1 MMWQEAIAL
10 ARAAIESGD
19 LAAAQDYKQRAQML
33 KELDKMSARHGENE
47 YEYEDEKMYADEMKA
62 MREELESLKS
72 FRSQME
78 NEPAM
83 KSAGHLVVTADE
95 TDKMADAPFKSLGEQ
110 LFAVAEACM
119 RPNRADPRLMAQVKR
134 AKALGLSEGVPSDGG
149 WLVQPEFTAEI
160 LSRMNEMGTVMNR
173 TRRIQIGANSNAL
186 VMNSIDETSR
196 ATGSRWGGIQ
206 GYWLAEAGTKLAT
219 KPKFRQMT
227 LQLKKLAGV
236 AYATDELLADTTALG
251 NIMTQ
256 GFSEELM
263 FLIEDSIINGTGA
276 GQPLGILQSPALVT
290 VAKETGQ
297 AANTL
302 VTNNIFKMWSRMW
315 SRSRANAVWY
325 INQDIEPQLLALDMP
340 VGTGGMPVYLP
351 ANGISGAPFGTLLGR
366 PIVPIEY
373 SATLGTVGDVILA
386 DLSQYIM
393 IEKGG
398 LQAETSIHVQ
408 FLTDETAY
416 RFVYRVDGQPAW
428 HDTLT
433 PFKGSATQSP
443 FVALATRA

>member
-1 MMWQEAIAL
+1 MTWMECINL
-10 ARAAIESGD
+10 ARAAVMEGD
-19 LAAAQDYKQRAQML
+19 LDLAQSYKQRAQML
-33 KELDKMSARHGENE
+33 HELDMMASGANVEVEMEDKKMN
-47 YEYEDEKMYADEMKA
+47 YDEMKA
-62 MREELESLKS
+62 LREEIDALKAFRTQIES
-72 FRSQME
+72 
-78 NEPAM
+78 EPAS
-83 KSAGHLVVTADE
+83 KAAPRLVVTQDE
-95 TDKMADAPFKSLGEQ
+95 TDKLADWPFKSVGEQ
-110 LFAVAEACM
+110 LYAIAEAAM
-119 RPNRADPRLMAQVKR
+119 RPNRADARLDAQAKR
-134 AKALGLSEGVPSDGG
+134 AKALGLSEGVGSDGG
-149 WLVQPEFTAEI
+149 FLLQPDFSAEI
-160 LSRMNEMGTVMNR
+160 LRRMNEMGSVMNR
-173 TRRIQIGANSNAL
+173 TRRIQISPNSNGL

-206 GYWLAEAGTKLAT
+206 GYWLAEAGTKQSS
-219 KPKFRQMT
+219 KPKFRQMS

-236 AYATDELLADTTALG
+236 GYATDELLADTTALG

-256 GFSEELM
+256 GFSEELT
-263 FLIEDSIINGTGA
+263 FLVEDSIVNGTGA
-276 GQPLGILQSPALVT
+276 GQPLGVLASNALVT

-297 AANTL
+297 AAATL
-302 VTNNIFKMWSRMW
+302 VTANIFKMWSRMW
-315 SRSRANAVWY
+315 SRSRANAVWFV
-325 INQDIEPQLLALDMP
+325 NQDIEPQLLSLDMP

-373 SATLGTVGDVILA
+373 CATLGTVGDVILA
-386 DLSQYIM
+386 DLSQYVM

>member
-1 MMWQEAIAL
+1 MTWMECINL
-10 ARAAIESGD
+10 ARAAVMEGD
-19 LAAAQDYKQRAQML
+19 LDLAQSYKQRAQML
-33 KELDKMSARHGENE
+33 HELDMMASGANVEMEDKKMN
-47 YEYEDEKMYADEMKA
+47 YDEMKA
-62 MREELESLKS
+62 LREEIDALKA
-72 FRSQME
+72 FRTQVE
-78 NEPAM
+78 NEPAS
-83 KSAGHLVVTADE
+83 KISPRLVVTQDE
-95 TDKMADAPFKSLGEQ
+95 TDKLADWPFKSIGEQ
-110 LFAVAEACM
+110 LYAIAEAAM
-119 RPNRADPRLMAQVKR
+119 RPNRADARLDAQAKR
-134 AKALGLSEGVPSDGG
+134 AKALGLSEGVGSDGG
-149 WLVQPEFTAEI
+149 FLLQPDFSAEI
-160 LSRMNEMGTVMNR
+160 LRRMNEMGSVMNR
-173 TRRIQIGANSNAL
+173 TRRIQISPNSNGL

-206 GYWLAEAGTKLAT
+206 GYWLAEAGTKLAS
-219 KPKFRQMT
+219 KPKFRQMS

-236 AYATDELLADTTALG
+236 GYATDELLADTTALG

-256 GFSEELM
+256 GFSEELT
-263 FLIEDSIINGTGA
+263 FLVEDSIINGTGA
-276 GQPLGILQSPALVT
+276 GQPLGVLGSNALVT

-297 AANTL
+297 AAATL
-302 VTNNIFKMWSRMW
+302 VTANIFKMWSRMW
-315 SRSRANAVWY
+315 SRSRANAVWFV
-325 INQDIEPQLLALDMP
+325 NQDIEPQLLSLDMP

-373 SATLGTVGDVILA
+373 CATLGTVGDVILA
-386 DLSQYIM
+386 DLSQYVM

-428 HDTLT
+428 HDVLT

-443 FVALATRA
+443 FVALASRA

>member
-1 MMWQEAIAL
+1 MTWMECINL
-10 ARAAIESGD
+10 ARNAVMEGD
-19 LAAAQDYKQRAQML
+19 LDLAQSYKQRAQL
-33 KELDKMSARHGENE
+33 LHELDMMASGANVEVEMEDKKMG
-47 YEYEDEKMYADEMKA
+47 YDEMKA
-62 MREELESLKS
+62 LRDEIDALKAFRTQVES
-72 FRSQME
+72 
-78 NEPAM
+78 EPAT
-83 KSAGHLVVTADE
+83 KSAARLVVTADE
-95 TDKMADAPFKSLGEQ
+95 TDKMADMPFKSLGEQ
-110 LFAVAEACM
+110 LYAVAEAAM
-119 RPNRADPRLMAQVKR
+119 RPHRADQRLAAQAKR

-149 WLVQPEFTAEI
+149 FLVQPDFASEI
-160 LSRMNEMGTVMNR
+160 LRRMNEMGSVMSR

-251 NIMTQ
+251 IIMQQ
-256 GFSEELM
+256 GFSEELT
-263 FLIEDSIINGTGA
+263 FLVEDSIINGTGA
-276 GQPLGILQSPALVT
+276 GQPLGILSSPALVT

-297 AANTL
+297 AAATL
-302 VTNNIFKMWSRMW
+302 VTTNIFKMWSRMW
-315 SRSRANAVWY
+315 SRSRENAAWF
-325 INQDIEPQLLALDMP
+325 INQDIEPQLLSLDMP

-351 ANGISGAPFGTLLGR
+351 ANGISGAPFGTLMGR

-373 SATLGTVGDVILA
+373 CSTLGTVGDIILA
-386 DLSQYIM
+386 DLSQYVM

-433 PFKGSATQSP
+433 PHKGSSPVSP

>member
-1 MMWQEAIAL
+1 MTWMECINL
-10 ARAAIESGD
+10 ARQAVAEGD
-19 LAAAQDYKQRAQML
+19 LDLAQSYKQRAQML
-33 KELDKMSARHGENE
+33 HELDLMASGANVEVEMENE
-47 YEYEDEKMYADEMKA
+47 KMKYDEMKA
-62 MREELESLKS
+62 LRDEIDALKA
-72 FRSQME
+72 FRSQIE
-78 NEPAM
+78 SEPAS
-83 KSAGHLVVTADE
+83 KAAPRLVVTDDE
-95 TDKMADAPFKSLGEQ
+95 TDKMADAPFKSVGEQ
-110 LFAVAEACM
+110 LYAIAEAAI
-119 RPNRADPRLMAQVKR
+119 RPGRADQRLAAQAKR

-149 WLVQPEFTAEI
+149 FLLQPDFSAEI
-160 LSRMNEMGTVMNR
+160 LRRMNEMGSVMAR
-173 TRRIQIGANSNAL
+173 TRRIQISPQSNGI

-206 GYWLAEAGTKLAT
+206 GYWLAEAGTKQAS
-219 KPKFRQMT
+219 KPKFRQMS

-236 AYATDELLADTTALG
+236 GYATDELLADTTALG

-256 GFSEELM
+256 GFSEELT

-276 GQPLGILQSPALVT
+276 GQPLGVLASNALIS

-297 AANTL
+297 AAATI
-302 VTNNIFKMWSRMW
+302 VTANIFKMWSRMW
-315 SRSRANAVWY
+315 SRSRSNAVWF

-373 SATLGTVGDVILA
+373 AATLGTVGDIILA
-386 DLSQYIM
+386 DLSQYVM

-416 RFVYRVDGQPAW
+416 RLVYRVDGQPAW

-443 FVALATRA
+443 FIALATRA

>member
-1 MMWQEAIAL
+1 MTWMECINL
-10 ARAAIESGD
+10 ARQAVAEGD
-19 LAAAQDYKQRAQML
+19 LDLAQSYKQRAQML
-33 KELDKMSARHGENE
+33 HELDLMASGANVEVE
-47 YEYEDEKMYADEMKA
+47 MEDKKLGYDEMKA
-62 MREELESLKS
+62 LRDEIDALKA
-72 FRSQME
+72 FRSQVE
-78 NEPAM
+78 GEPAS
-83 KSAGHLVVTADE
+83 KAAPRLVVTDDE
-95 TDKMADAPFKSLGEQ
+95 TDKMADAPFKSVGEQ
-110 LFAVAEACM
+110 LYAIAEAAI
-119 RPNRADPRLMAQVKR
+119 RPGRADQRLAAQAKR

-149 WLVQPEFTAEI
+149 FLLQPDFSAEI
-160 LSRMNEMGTVMNR
+160 LRRMNEMGSVMAR
-173 TRRIQIGANSNAL
+173 TRRIQISPQSNGI

-206 GYWLAEAGTKLAT
+206 GYWLAEAGTKQAS
-219 KPKFRQMT
+219 KPKFRQMS

-236 AYATDELLADTTALG
+236 GYATDELLADTTALG

-256 GFSEELM
+256 GFSEELT
-263 FLIEDSIINGTGA
+263 FLIEDSIINGSGA
-276 GQPLGILQSPALVT
+276 GQPLGVLASNALIS

-297 AANTL
+297 AAATI
-302 VTNNIFKMWSRMW
+302 VTANIFKMWSRMW
-315 SRSRANAVWY
+315 SRSRANAVWF

-373 SATLGTVGDVILA
+373 AATLGTVGDIILA
-386 DLSQYIM
+386 DLSQYVM